1 MTYKLRE
8 PLRTTGSEMYKG
20 LYYVTCDIICVMWIW
35 YVNNYVICTL
45 TEEHTTEKYVCI
57 YSELTIYYPV
67 YLKSLKLRP

>member
-45 TEEHTTEKYVCI
+45 TENIQQRNTCA
-57 YSELTIYYPV
+57 YSELTIFNPG